1 MKMLSATCVAIRLAI
16 EEGTLKVVEREGR
29 FGQYFAIEDQ
39 FGLIEVQ
46 RTKEE
51 VDARLAEV
59 AR

>member
-1 MKMLSATCVAIRLAI
+1 MKMLSATCVAIRLAL